1 MKYRGDT
8 SKISNHHYSLPLCP
22 PVIISL
28 LSWHVCT
35 SSSSTHRHTHSCF
48 AYFQIFRKESN
59 QVHRDHHRDSS
70 RLLPQE
76 APRADAVVRVH
87 EARNRGAG
95 QLRMNYE
102 WTQATEIPSFRL
114 SFVVHFELTSYFMWL
129 RATMLGSFYRYW
141 SSRSPFRCWSSKRPV
156 QERKD
161 KKFHDGW
168 NFRHQKWQAF
178 KVKWKC
184 KFPACNYFCLLPV
197 MYACNILGQLLAANS
212 ICSKRLGPKVLK

>member
-1 MKYRGDT
+1 MKNRGDT

-28 LSWHVCT
+28 MSWHVCT

-87 EARNRGAG
+87 EAWDRGAG
-95 QLRMNYE
+95 QFSVTVNRIRRCEHSGMRRVI
-102 WTQATEIPSFRL
+102 EILSFRV
-114 SFVVHFELTSYFMWL
+114 FFAFFRGHFMRLR
-129 RATMLGSFYRYW
+129 RATLLRSFFRYW
-141 SSRSPFRCWSSKRPV
+141 SSWLLFRCLNSKLT
-156 QERKD
+156 EKWTGD
-161 KKFHDGW
+161 FLKKFYVGY
-168 NFRHQKWQAF
+168 K
-178 KVKWKC
+178 
-184 KFPACNYFCLLPV
+184 LPP
-197 MYACNILGQLLAANS
+197 
-212 ICSKRLGPKVLK
+212 PKVADFSTKM